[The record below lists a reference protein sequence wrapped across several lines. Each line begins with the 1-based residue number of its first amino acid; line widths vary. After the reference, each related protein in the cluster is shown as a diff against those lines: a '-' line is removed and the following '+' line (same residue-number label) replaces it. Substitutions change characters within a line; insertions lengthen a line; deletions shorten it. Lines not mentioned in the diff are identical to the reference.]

1 MVFKNSLGTL
11 CKTSSGF
18 CGDFPSVCS
27 KNVNK
32 IEDSQVLCFGPFL
45 ENSIEFDI
53 HFMDF

>member
-1 MVFKNSLGTL
+1 MVFKNSLDTL